1 MIFAN
6 HNPQSWI
13 KMCRSL
19 FDKLGN
25 EFDETEQCATYKL
38 WNLHGTANKTKKDWV
53 SYLPKLETETP

>member
-1 MIFAN
+1 
-6 HNPQSWI
+6 
-13 KMCRSL
+13 MCRSL